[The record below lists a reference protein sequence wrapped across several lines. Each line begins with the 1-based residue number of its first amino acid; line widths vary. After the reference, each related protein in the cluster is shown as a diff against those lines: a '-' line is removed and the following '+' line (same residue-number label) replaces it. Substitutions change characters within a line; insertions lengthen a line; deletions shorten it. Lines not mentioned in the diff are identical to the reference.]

1 MIVTSPLRTND
12 ITTVLLGGTAG
23 RVYIYNGNQSSSGNV
38 TDHCKS
44 WISPCPEDWVRE
56 NNSEIMIQDHSDS

>member
-38 TDHCKS
+38 TDQCKS
-44 WISPCPEDWVRE
+44 WISPCPEDWVRK
-56 NNSEIMIQDHSDS
+56 NNSKIMMQDHSDS